1 MKMLGIRQY
10 MIVGMLT
17 FFVLPTLT
25 YGVTDLLDRRVVQS
39 QQTQQQDAALGAAQ
53 REIAENAARWRDPQW
68 QASIRDTLSTLNA
81 GVVIRDPSGGEV
93 FSAGHVGARNHQGWW
108 SGAHPSQQTMVVE
121 GGQTQGTVELFAPQH
136 DDGLARAA
144 ATIALVLAIL
154 NAGWQMRRSVVKP
167 LEAMGQ
173 AARRIAGGN
182 LDFALPESRVKE
194 IAAVRAAF
202 QAMGDGLREL
212 IGRQAALEEERRF
225 FVGAIAHD
233 LRTPLFTLRG
243 SLVGL
248 EQGLA
253 TSPEKTARYVAV
265 CRQKADQLDRL
276 VDDLFAYTKAEYLEQ
291 TLRREQ
297 MALGPLLDRAV
308 DDLRPRARAKGVTVE
323 RDGPDDCPTL
333 AGDAHLIERAVE
345 NLLDN
350 ALRHTPPGGSIAVRC
365 QRGADRLI
373 FTVADT
379 GPGIAA
385 SDLPHLF
392 EPLYRGEAS
401 RNRETGG
408 AGLGL
413 AIARRILRAHGGDL
427 TAANE
432 ATGGAAFTGW
442 LPFSSPLAPLVRSHR
457 PEVTA

>member
-1 MKMLGIRQY
+1 MRMLGIRQY

-17 FFVLPTLT
+17 FFLLPALA
-25 YGVTDLLDRRVVQS
+25 YGATDLFDRHVLHP
-39 QQTQQQDAALGAAQ
+39 QQTAQQDAAVRAAQ
-53 REIAENAARWRDPQW
+53 QEVAVNAARWHDPAW
-68 QASIRDTLSTLNA
+68 QASVQKTLDTLGV
-81 GVVIRDPSGGEV
+81 GVVIRDPSGVDV
-93 FSAGHVGARNHQGWW
+93 FSAGQTGARDHPGWW
-108 SGAHPSQQTMVVE
+108 SGVHLSQQTMVVE
-121 GGQTQGTVELFAPQH
+121 NGQAAGTVDLFAPQR

-144 ATIALVLAIL
+144 ATIALALAIL
-154 NAGWQMRRSVVKP
+154 NVGWQMRRSVVKP
-167 LEAMGQ
+167 LEAMGR

-182 LDFALPESRVKE
+182 LDFALPHSRVKE
-194 IAAVRAAF
+194 IAAVCAAF
-202 QAMGDGLREL
+202 QAMGDGLRAS
-212 IGRQAALEEERRF
+212 IGQQAALEEERRF

-243 SLVGL
+243 SLLGL

-253 TSPEKTARYVAV
+253 TSPEKAARYIVV

-291 TLRREQ
+291 TLRRERLD
-297 MALGPLLDRAV
+297 LGGIFAGAV
-308 DDLRPRARAKGVTVE
+308 EDIQPRAQAKGVTVE
-323 RDGPDDCPTL
+323 RDGPDNCPAL
-333 AGDAHLIERAVE
+333 AGDAHLIGRAME

-350 ALRHTPPGGSIAVRC
+350 ALRHTPPEGGITLRW
-365 QRGADRLI
+365 RTDPDRVT

-385 SDLPHLF
+385 HDLPHLF

-413 AIARRILRAHGGDL
+413 TIARRILRAHGGDL
-427 TAANE
+427 TAANGS
-432 ATGGAAFTGW
+432 AGGAVFTGW
-442 LPFSSPLAPLVRSHR
+442 LPLASGGPNVVVS
-457 PEVTA
+457 A

>member
-1 MKMLGIRQY
+1 MKRFGIRRY
-10 MIVGMLT
+10 MIVGMLS
-17 FFVLPTLT
+17 FFVLPALA
-25 YGVTDLLDRRVVQS
+25 YGLADLFNRRVLQHQQS
-39 QQTQQQDAALGAAQ
+39 AQQDAAVRTAQ
-53 REIAENAARWRDPQW
+53 RAIAEDAARWHDPQW
-68 QASIRDTLSTLNA
+68 QDSVRGTLDTLGV
-81 GVVIRDPSGGEV
+81 GVVIRDPTGGEI
-93 FSAGHVGARNHQGWW
+93 FRAGENASERHAGWW
-108 SGAHPSQQTMVVE
+108 GGVGSSQQTTVVE
-121 GGQTQGTVELFAPQH
+121 TGQAAGTVELFGPQR
-136 DDGLARAA
+136 DNGPARAA
-144 ATIALVLAIL
+144 AWFALMFAIF
-154 NAGWQMRRSVVKP
+154 NVSWQMRRSVVRP
-167 LEAMGQ
+167 LEAMGR

-182 LDFALPESRVKE
+182 LDFALPESRVRE

-202 QAMGDGLREL
+202 EAMGDGLRES

-253 TSPEKTARYVAV
+253 TSPEKAARYVAV

-291 TLRREQ
+291 TLRRERLE
-297 MALGPLLDRAV
+297 LGPLLERAV
-308 DDLRPRARAKGVTVE
+308 DGMQPGARAKGVAIV
-323 RDGPDDCPTL
+323 RDGPDACPAL
-333 AGDAHLIERAVE
+333 AGDTHLIERALE

-350 ALRHTPPGGSIAVRC
+350 ALRHTPPGGTITVRC
-365 QRGADRLI
+365 ATDADRVA

-379 GPGIAA
+379 GPGITAR
-385 SDLPHLF
+385 DLPHLF

-413 AIARRILRAHGGDL
+413 TIARRILRAHGGDL
-427 TAANE
+427 TAANG
-432 ATGGAAFTGW
+432 ASGGAEFTGW
-442 LPFSSPLAPLVRSHR
+442 LPRSSPPTPLHR
-457 PEVTA
+457 LETTE

>member
-1 MKMLGIRQY
+1 MKILGIRQF
-10 MIVGMLT
+10 MLVGVLT
-17 FFVLPTLT
+17 IFCLPTLA
-25 YGVTDLLDRRVVQS
+25 YGATNLFDHRVLEPQQS
-39 QQTQQQDAALGAAQ
+39 QQQDAALSAAQ
-53 REIAENAARWRDPQW
+53 QAVVDNATRWRDPQW
-68 QASIRDTLSTLNA
+68 QSSMRDTLNTLGG
-81 GVVIRDPSGGEV
+81 GVVISDPSGVEL
-93 FSAGHVGARNHQGWW
+93 FRAGPVGDRTHPGWW
-108 SGAHPSQQTMVVE
+108 SAMHPSQQIMVVE
-121 GGQTQGTVELFAPQH
+121 NGQAWGTAQLFAPQRS
-136 DDGLARAA
+136 DGLARVAA
-144 ATIALVLAIL
+144 GIALLLAIL
-154 NAGWQMRRSVVKP
+154 NVGWQMRRAVIRP
-167 LEAMGQ
+167 LEAMGR

-182 LDFALPESRVKE
+182 LDFVLPASRVRE
-194 IAAVRAAF
+194 IAEVRAAF
-202 QAMGDGLREL
+202 QAMGDGLRDA

-253 TSPEKTARYVAV
+253 TSPEKAARYIAV

-297 MALGPLLDRAV
+297 LDFGAILARAV
-308 DDLRPRARAKGVTVE
+308 DDLQPRARLKDVTVTHE
-323 RDGPDDCPTL
+323 GPDDCPAL
-333 AGDAHLIERAVE
+333 AGDAHLVGRAVE

-350 ALRHTPPGGSIAVRC
+350 ALRHTPSGGKIAVRW
-365 QRGADRLI
+365 RTEPDRVA

-379 GPGIAA
+379 GAGIAA
-385 SDLPHLF
+385 HDLPHLF

-413 AIARRILRAHGGDL
+413 TIARRILRAHGGDL
-427 TAANE
+427 IAANG
-432 ATGGAAFTGW
+432 ATGGAEFTGW
-442 LPFSSPLAPLVRSHR
+442 LPRTSLADRVVS
-457 PEVTA
+457 TM

>member
-17 FFVLPTLT
+17 FFLLPALT
-25 YGVTDLLDRRVVQS
+25 YGITDLLDRHVLQPE
-39 QQTQQQDAALGAAQ
+39 QTQQQDAALGAVQ
-53 REIAENAARWRDPQW
+53 REIAANAARWHDPQW
-68 QASIRDTLSTLNA
+68 QASIRTMLDTLGA
-81 GVVIRDPSGGEV
+81 GLVIRDLSGAEV
-93 FSAGHVGARNHQGWW
+93 FRASHDGERNHSSWW
-108 SGAHPSQQTMVVE
+108 SGMYPSEQTMIVE
-121 GGQTQGTVELFAPQH
+121 NGQELGTIALFAPQRG
-136 DDGLARAA
+136 DGLARVAA
-144 ATIALVLAIL
+144 AIALALAVL

-167 LEAMGQ
+167 LEAMGR

-182 LDFALPESRVKE
+182 LDFVLPESRVRE

-202 QAMGDGLREL
+202 QAMGDGLRDS
-212 IGRQAALEEERRF
+212 IGQQAALEEERRF

-253 TSPEKTARYVAV
+253 TSPEKAARYVAV

-291 TLRREQ
+291 TLHQEQ

-308 DDLRPRARAKGVTVE
+308 EDLQPRARAKGVTVE
-323 RDGPDDCPTL
+323 RDGPDDCPPL
-333 AGDAHLIERAVE
+333 AGDAHLIGRAVE

-350 ALRHTPPGGSIAVRC
+350 ALRHTPPGGRIAVRW
-365 QRGADRLI
+365 QMGADRLI

-427 TAANE
+427 TAANG
-432 ATGGAAFTGW
+432 ATGGAEFTGW
-442 LPFSSPLAPLVRSHR
+442 LPFSSLPAPLVRSHR
-457 PEVTA
+457 PEITE

>member
-1 MKMLGIRQY
+1 MRMLGIRQF
-10 MIVGMLT
+10 MLVGVLT
-17 FFVLPTLT
+17 FFFLPALA
-25 YGVTDLLDRRVVQS
+25 YGATDLFDRRVLQP
-39 QQTQQQDAALGAAQ
+39 QQTQQQNDALAAAR
-53 REIAENAARWRDPQW
+53 REIVDNAARWRDPAW
-68 QASIRDTLSTLNA
+68 QASARDMFATLGA

-93 FSAGHVGARNHQGWW
+93 FRAGHAAAGGHPPWW
-108 SGAHPSQQTMVVE
+108 SGTHPSEQTAVVA
-121 GGQTQGTVELFAPQH
+121 GGQELGTVDLFAPQR
-136 DDGLARAA
+136 DDGLARTAA
-144 ATIALVLAIL
+144 GIALALALL
-154 NAGWQMRRSVVKP
+154 NVGWQMRRSVVRP
-167 LEAMGQ
+167 LEAMGA

-182 LDFALPESRVKE
+182 LDFALPQSRVKE

-225 FVGAIAHD
+225 FIGAIAHD

-253 TSPEKTARYVAV
+253 TSPEKAARYIAV

-291 TLRREQ
+291 TLRRARMEI
-297 MALGPLLDRAV
+297 GPVFARAV
-308 DDLRPRARAKGVTVE
+308 DDLRPRAQAKGVAVE
-323 RDGPDDCPTL
+323 RAGPDGCPAL
-333 AGDAHLIERAVE
+333 VGDAHLITRAVE

-350 ALRHTPPGGSIAVRC
+350 ALRHTPTGGAITVRW
-365 QRGADRLI
+365 RTEPDRVA
-373 FTVADT
+373 FTIADT

-385 SDLPHLF
+385 HDLPHLF

-413 AIARRILRAHGGDL
+413 TIARRILRAHGGDL
-427 TAANE
+427 TAANGE
-432 ATGGAAFTGW
+432 GGGAEFTGW
-442 LPFSSPLAPLVRSHR
+442 LPLVPSPAPLHSS
-457 PEVTA
+457 

>member
-10 MIVGMLT
+10 MLVGMLT
-17 FFVLPTLT
+17 FFVLPSLA
-25 YGVTDLLDRRVVQS
+25 YGITDLLDRRVLQPQS
-39 QQTQQQDAALGAAQ
+39 PQQQDQALAVAR
-53 REIAENAARWRDPQW
+53 REIVENAARWHDPQW
-68 QASIRDTLSTLNA
+68 QDSIRNTLNTLNA
-81 GVVIRDPSGGEV
+81 GVVIRGPSGAEILR
-93 FSAGHVGARNHQGWW
+93 AGHVLSAHRSGWW
-108 SGAHPSQQTMVVE
+108 SGISPSEQTMVVE
-121 GGQTQGTVELFAPQH
+121 GGQELGAVDLFVPLR

-144 ATIALVLAIL
+144 AAIALVLALL
-154 NAGWQMRRSVVKP
+154 NVGWQMRRSVVKP
-167 LEAMGQ
+167 LEAMGR

-182 LDFALPESRVKE
+182 LDFALPESRVRE

-202 QAMGDGLREL
+202 QAMGDGLRES

-291 TLRREQ
+291 TLRRERLD
-297 MALGPLLDRAV
+297 LGLLLVRAV
-308 DDLRPRARAKGVTVE
+308 DDLQPRARAKGVHIE
-323 RDGPDDCPTL
+323 RDGPDDCPAL
-333 AGDAHLIERAVE
+333 AGDAHLVGRAIG

-350 ALRHTPPGGSIAVRC
+350 ALRHTPPEGRIAVRW
-365 QRGADRLI
+365 QAEPDRLI

-385 SDLPHLF
+385 PDLPHLF

-401 RNRETGG
+401 RSRETGG

-413 AIARRILRAHGGDL
+413 TIARRILRAHGGDL
-427 TAANE
+427 VAENE
-432 ATGGAAFTGW
+432 PAGGAAFTGW
-442 LPFSSPLAPLVRSHR
+442 LPLSA
-457 PEVTA
+457 EC

>member
-1 MKMLGIRQY
+1 MKRLGIRQF

-17 FFVLPTLT
+17 FFVLPALA
-25 YGVTDLLDRRVVQS
+25 YGIADLFNRRVLQP
-39 QQTQQQDAALGAAQ
+39 QQTGQQGAAVRTAQ
-53 REIAENAARWRDPQW
+53 REITENAARWHDPQW
-68 QASIRDTLSTLNA
+68 QDSVRAMLDTLGV
-81 GVVIRDPSGGEV
+81 GVVIRDPSGGDV
-93 FSAGHVGARNHQGWW
+93 LRAGNGVSARHSGWW
-108 SGAHPSQQTMVVE
+108 AGIQMSQQTTVVE
-121 GGQTQGTVELFAPQH
+121 NGQTVGTVDLFSPQR
-136 DDGLARAA
+136 DNGLARAA
-144 ATIALVLAIL
+144 AGFALMFAIF
-154 NAGWQMRRSVVKP
+154 NVSWQMRRSVVRP
-167 LEAMGQ
+167 LEAMGR

-182 LDFALPESRVKE
+182 LDFVLPNSRVRE

-202 QAMGDGLREL
+202 EAMGDGLRES
-212 IGRQAALEEERRF
+212 IGRQAALEDERRF

-253 TSPEKTARYVAV
+253 TSPEKAARYVAV

-276 VDDLFAYTKAEYLEQ
+276 VDDLFSYTKAEYLEQ
-291 TLRREQ
+291 TLRRERLE
-297 MALGPLLDRAV
+297 LGPLLTRV
-308 DDLRPRARAKGVTVE
+308 VEGMQPRARARGVAIVL
-323 RDGPDDCPTL
+323 DGTEADPAI
-333 AGDAHLIERAVE
+333 AGDAHLIERAME

-350 ALRHTPPGGSIAVRC
+350 ALRHTPAGGTITIRRETS
-365 QRGADRLI
+365 ADRVA

-385 SDLPHLF
+385 RDLPHLF

-427 TAANE
+427 TAANGP
-432 ATGGAAFTGW
+432 AGGAEFTGW
-442 LPFSSPLAPLVRSHR
+442 LPLLPAMI
-457 PEVTA
+457 

>member
-17 FFVLPTLT
+17 FFVVPALA
-25 YGVTDLLDRRVVQS
+25 YGITDVLDRHVLQPH
-39 QQTQQQDAALGAAQ
+39 QTQQDAALGAA
-53 REIAENAARWRDPQW
+53 RRAIAENTARWHDPQW
-68 QASIRDTLSTLNA
+68 QASIRDTLNTLDA
-81 GVVIRDPSGGEV
+81 GVVIRDPSGAELFRASYDG
-93 FSAGHVGARNHQGWW
+93 GRNHSGWW
-108 SGAHPSQQTMVVE
+108 SGMYPSEQTMIVE
-121 GGQTQGTVELFAPQH
+121 NGQELGTIALSAPQPSN
-136 DDGLARAA
+136 GLARVAA
-144 ATIALVLAIL
+144 AIALALAIL
-154 NAGWQMRRSVVKP
+154 NVGWQMRRSVVRP
-167 LEAMGQ
+167 LEAMGR

-182 LDFALPESRVKE
+182 LDFVLPESRVKE

-202 QAMGDGLREL
+202 HAMGDGLRDS

-248 EQGLA
+248 EQGIA
-253 TSPEKTARYVAV
+253 ASPEKAARYIAV

-291 TLRREQ
+291 TLRRGQ

-308 DDLRPRARAKGVTVE
+308 DDLQPRARAKNVTVE
-323 RDGPDDCPTL
+323 GDGPDDCPTL
-333 AGDAHLIERAVE
+333 AGDEHLIGRAVE

-350 ALRHTPPGGSIAVRC
+350 ALRHTPPGGRIAVRW
-365 QRGADRLI
+365 QVEEDHLL

-427 TAANE
+427 LAANG
-432 ATGGAAFTGW
+432 ATGGAEFTGW
-442 LPFSSPLAPLVRSHR
+442 LPYSGF
-457 PEVTA
+457 EVQGSR